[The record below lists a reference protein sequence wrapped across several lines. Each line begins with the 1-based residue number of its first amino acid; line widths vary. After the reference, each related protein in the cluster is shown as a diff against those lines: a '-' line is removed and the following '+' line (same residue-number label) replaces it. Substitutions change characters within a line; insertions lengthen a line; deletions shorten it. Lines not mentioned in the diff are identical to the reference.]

1 MNVFKDLRV
10 KIVAQLEEMVVAG
23 EIPAGLDF
31 TRVAA
36 EPPRDPSHGD
46 AATNAAMVLSKVAG
60 MKPRDLAGLLA
71 ARLETLDVVKTVEIA
86 GPGFINLRLDDNFWF
101 EQVSIILNAGKS
113 YGDSDMGQGE
123 KVNVEFV
130 SANPTGPLTVGHARG
145 AVIGDALA
153 SLLSKVGYDV
163 CREYYINDAGNQ
175 VNVLAN
181 SAYLRYCEALGE
193 DIGEIPE
200 GLYPG
205 EYLKAVGKAL
215 ADRDGNK
222 WLGKP
227 ESDWLED
234 VRQFAIDQMMDLIR
248 DDLAAFGVVMD
259 LYSSERALVA
269 AGGVDEVMSV
279 LEAKDLVYTGVLEPP
294 KGKKLEDWEE
304 RPQTLFKSK
313 EFGDDVDRPIKKSD
327 GSWTYF
333 AGDMAYHLDKHRRG
347 YNNMINVWGADHGGY
362 IKRMQAAVSAV
373 TDKEGSLDVKIC
385 QLVNLMRG
393 GELVKMSKRSG
404 NFITLRSVI
413 DEVGKDVV
421 RFIMLTRKND
431 ASLDFDLEK
440 VLEQSK
446 DNPVFYVQYAHARNC
461 SVLKHAKDEF
471 PSIDISLETLKGLD
485 LSALNSEGEL
495 GLIKALCAWPR
506 LLESAGEAHEP
517 HRIAFY
523 LYDLASEL
531 HSLYHKGKLNTRLR
545 FIVRDDQELTQARMA
560 LVEATKIVIAS
571 GLEMFGIEPA
581 EEMR

>member
-1 MNVFKDLRV
+1 MNVFKDLRTKV
-10 KIVAQLEEMVVAG
+10 IEQLEDMVAAG

-31 TRVAA
+31 SRVAA

-46 AATNAAMVLSKVAG
+46 AATNAAMVLSKAAG

-71 ARLETLDVVKTVEIA
+71 ARLESLDVVKSVEIA
-86 GPGFINLRLDDNFWF
+86 GPGFINLRLDQDFWF
-101 EQVSIILNAGKS
+101 AQIRTILEAGKS
-113 YGDSDMGQGE
+113 YGDSDMGKGE
-123 KVNVEFV
+123 KVNVEYV

-145 AVIGDALA
+145 AIVGDALA

-181 SAYLRYCEALGE
+181 SAYLRYREALGE

-200 GLYPG
+200 GFYPG
-205 EYLKAVGKAL
+205 EYLKDVGKAL
-215 ADRDGNK
+215 ANRDGEK
-222 WLGKP
+222 WLGKE
-227 ESDWLED
+227 ESVWLSE
-234 VRQFAIDQMMDLIR
+234 VREFAISQLMELIR
-248 DDLAAFGVVMD
+248 SDLAALGVVMD
-259 LYSSERALVA
+259 LYSSERALVE
-269 AGGVDEVMSV
+269 AGGVDEVMTV
-279 LEAKDLVYTGVLEPP
+279 LEAKNLVYTGVLEPP
-294 KGKKLEDWEE
+294 KGKQLEDWEE
-304 RPQTLFKSK
+304 RPQTLFKSM

-333 AGDMAYHLDKHRRG
+333 AGDMAYHLDKYRRG
-347 YNNMINVWGADHGGY
+347 FNTMINVWGADHGGY

-373 TDKEGSLDVKIC
+373 TDKKGSLDVKIC
-385 QLVNLMRG
+385 QLVKLMRDG
-393 GELVKMSKRSG
+393 DVVKMSKRSG

-431 ASLDFDLEK
+431 ASLEFDLVK

-461 SVLKHAKDEF
+461 SVLKHATDEF
-471 PSIDISLETLKGLD
+471 SSIDLSIETLKNLD
-485 LSALNSEGEL
+485 LSVLNSEDEL
-495 GLIKALCAWPR
+495 RLVKLLCAWPR

-523 LYDLASEL
+523 LYDLAAEL
-531 HSLYHKGKLNTRLR
+531 HSLYHKGKLNPRMR
-545 FIVRDDQELTQARMA
+545 FIVRDDQDLTQARMA
-560 LVEATKIVIAS
+560 LLEATNNVIAS

>member
-1 MNVFKDLRV
+1 MNVFKDLRT
-10 KIVAQLEEMVVAG
+10 KIVAQLEDMVAAG
-23 EIPAGLDF
+23 EIPDGLDF
-31 TRVAA
+31 SRVAA
-36 EPPRDPSHGD
+36 EPPRDSSHGD

-71 ARLETLDVVKTVEIA
+71 ARLESLDVVKSVEIA
-86 GPGFINLRLDDNFWF
+86 GPGFINLRLDEKFWF

-145 AVIGDALA
+145 AIVGDALA
-153 SLLSKVGYDV
+153 SLLAKVGYDV

-181 SAYLRYCEALGE
+181 SAYLRYREALGE
-193 DIGEIPE
+193 YIGEIPE
-200 GLYPG
+200 GFYPG
-205 EYLKAVGKAL
+205 EYLKAVGQAL
-215 ADRDGNK
+215 VDRDGDK
-222 WLGKP
+222 WLGKD
-227 ESDWLED
+227 EADWISE
-234 VRQFAIDQMMDLIR
+234 VRKFAIEQLMELIR
-248 DDLAAFGVVMD
+248 VDLAALGVVMD
-259 LYSSERALVA
+259 LYSSERALVE
-269 AGGVDEVMSV
+269 AGGVDEVMTV

-333 AGDMAYHLDKHRRG
+333 AGDMAYHLDKYRRG
-347 YNNMINVWGADHGGY
+347 FNTMINVWGADHGGY

-385 QLVNLMRG
+385 QLVKLMRD
-393 GELVKMSKRSG
+393 GEVVKMSKRSG

-431 ASLDFDLEK
+431 ASLDFDLVK

-471 PSIDISLETLKGLD
+471 PSIDLSVEALKNLD

-495 GLIKALCAWPR
+495 SLIKALCAWPR